1 MFVGKEMS
9 MVSHGISSRA
19 SCPILWL
26 ALICACVALPLQAL
40 PRRSRPQVT
49 SLTILVTDA
58 ASHKPIFQA
67 RLTLSFRDPDSRI
80 GSSVSYSAKTDMKG
94 KYTFSFIPMEPVLV
108 VVTAPEHQTF
118 GQKFDVTQ
126 ENQTIQVKLNPPQPL
141 R

>member
-1 MFVGKEMS
+1 
-9 MVSHGISSRA
+9 MVRHGIISPA
-19 SCPILWL
+19 SWLVFGAAIIL
-26 ALICACVALPLQAL
+26 ACAALPLQAL
-40 PRRSRPQVT
+40 PRKGSPPVT

-80 GSSVSYSAKTDMKG
+80 GSSLSYSAKTDMKG

-108 VVTAPEHQTF
+108 VVTAPDHQTF
-118 GQKFDVTQ
+118 GQKFDVTE
-126 ENQTIQVKLNPPQPL
+126 ENQTIHVKLHPPQPL